1 MRLVHEWDMKKN
13 LPYIIG
19 FLLVCGVIFLLF
31 RLCNLYDKNSVL
43 HGQLGEAKN
52 IAEADAKLK
61 DALIAKQKVIIGQR
75 DKEIAEKTETIGH
88 MTNDIGQK
96 DSDLTQLVQKL
107 HGLEAVGDLA
117 AQVANLKEQIA
128 VWSSKFSL
136 AQEVIAE
143 KDKVIAA
150 WAAKFNAQ
158 VVISESWKAKYD
170 AECRLS
176 QLATQGWKVAERKLR
191 WTRVMSNVKSGLIV
205 GCLTYLGY
213 SALKGTAK

>member
-1 MRLVHEWDMKKN
+1 VRLVHEWDMKKN

-31 RLCNLYDKNSVL
+31 RSCNLHDKNSVL
-43 HGQLGEAKN
+43 RGQLGEAKN
-52 IAEADAKLK
+52 IAKADAKLK
-61 DALIAKQKVIIGQR
+61 DALIAKQNTIIGQAN
-75 DKEIAEKTETIGH
+75 KEIAEKDKAIGH
-88 MTNDIGQK
+88 MTDAIGQK

-117 AQVANLKEQIA
+117 AQVANLKEQVA

-150 WAAKFNAQ
+150 WAAKYDAQ
-158 VVISESWKAKYD
+158 VTISESWKQKYEGETRLRML
-170 AECRLS
+170 AEK
-176 QLATQGWKVAERKLR
+176 GWKASERRLR
-191 WTRVMSNVKSGLIV
+191 WTRIVGNVKSGLIV
-205 GCLTYLGY
+205 GALGYLGY
-213 SALKGTAK
+213 SAIKGK

>member
-31 RLCNLYDKNSVL
+31 RSCNLHDKNSVL
-43 HGQLGEAKN
+43 RGQLGEAKN
-52 IAEADAKLK
+52 IAKADAKLK
-61 DALIAKQKVIIGQR
+61 DALIAKQNTIIGQAN
-75 DKEIAEKTETIGH
+75 KEIAEKDKAIGH
-88 MTNDIGQK
+88 MTDAIGQK

-117 AQVANLKEQIA
+117 AQVANLKEQVA

-150 WAAKFNAQ
+150 WAAKYDAQ
-158 VVISESWKAKYD
+158 VTISESWKQKYEGETRLRML
-170 AECRLS
+170 AEK
-176 QLATQGWKVAERKLR
+176 GWKASERRLR
-191 WTRVMSNVKSGLIV
+191 WTRIVGNVKSGLIV
-205 GCLTYLGY
+205 GALGYLGY
-213 SALKGTAK
+213 SAIKGK